1 VEVSMNLSFKGRIAP
16 EYVPDLTQ
24 RIDLYNRVGSAASAD
39 AIEDIKEEMVDRFG
53 PLPEETEKL
62 LTVAMIKAL
71 AVELKIEK
79 VDVTGSRLYLVF
91 HPSTGLAPEK
101 LADSALKSDD
111 RFKFVSDSA
120 IEITMNG
127 KGWREKSAGMT
138 KFLEKLVEAL

>member
-24 RIDLYNRVGSAASAD
+24 RIDLYNRIGTVTSSD
-39 AIEDIKEEMVDRFG
+39 QITDVKEEMIDRFG

-71 AVELKIEK
+71 AVDLKIEK
-79 VDVTGSRLYLVF
+79 VDVTGSRLYLAF
-91 HPSTGLAPEK
+91 HPSTGVSPEK

-111 RFKFVSDSA
+111 RFRFVSDSA

-127 KGWREKSAGMT
+127 KNWRDKSAGMT
-138 KFLEKLVEAL
+138 RFLEKLVETL